1 MLIFSFYLF
10 RVLKEIKARLVRGV
24 FQACQEPQD
33 LQGTQGRSLVPL
45 NFGVLHKTS
54 PVAT

>member
-1 MLIFSFYLF
+1 MLIFSSYLF

-45 NFGVLHKTS
+45 NFGVLYKTS